1 MSDSRL
7 MIVCVLDL
15 GDVMCMVVRWV
26 LLAERSNSCI
36 LSDGSWVRSLIPSE
50 TYFLDWD
57 VGLTINDCQL
67 ARGSK
72 KFPTLAGSHSPRD
85 GRTDLVALGV

>member
-1 MSDSRL
+1 
-7 MIVCVLDL
+7 MIVCVRDL

-36 LSDGSWVRSLIPSE
+36 LSDRSWVRSLIPSE

-72 KFPTLAGSHSPRD
+72 KFPRLADAHSTYDRQ
-85 GRTDLVALGV
+85 TDLVA

>member
-1 MSDSRL
+1 MGS
-7 MIVCVLDL
+7 IPDL
-15 GDVMCMVVRWV
+15 
-26 LLAERSNSCI
+26 
-36 LSDGSWVRSLIPSE
+36 SE